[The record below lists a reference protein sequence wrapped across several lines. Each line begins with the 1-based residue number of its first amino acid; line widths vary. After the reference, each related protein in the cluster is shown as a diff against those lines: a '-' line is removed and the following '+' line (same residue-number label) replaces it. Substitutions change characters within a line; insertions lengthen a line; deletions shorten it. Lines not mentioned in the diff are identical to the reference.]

1 MDKKFII
8 TLIKDWP
15 SRAAIAAKY
24 RIHNGWRQC
33 VYRYDLIA
41 SLYYRACNFIKH
53 VGYAVAGVKSA
64 TIEKKFIITL
74 MKDPPS
80 RATAAKC
87 MQSIRQHGGGD
98 IEYFAA
104 IDEHSAA
111 SVLKEHGIA
120 WTSLGNRDSQG
131 ARMGCFASHFLLW
144 LKCIECN
151 EPIMILECDALLV
164 RSIPH
169 KLRFRHVINL
179 ADGKYR
185 KDCLP
190 QSVLKFLD
198 TQTLHKEIYY
208 GSQFMPGLVAYAISP
223 QGAQRLVKRAKATS
237 ACEADMFIRK
247 PVVDIVECIPLP
259 ATLNVDYPSYI
270 ERQAQ
275 RVHKLS
281 PG

>member
-1 MDKKFII
+1 M
-8 TLIKDWP
+8 
-15 SRAAIAAKY
+15 AGAK
-24 RIHNGWRQC
+24 
-33 VYRYDLIA
+33 
-41 SLYYRACNFIKH
+41 ST
-53 VGYAVAGVKSA
+53 

-80 RATAAKC
+80 RVAAAKC

-98 IEYFAA
+98 IKYFAA
-104 IDEHSAA
+104 IDEHNAA

-120 WTSLGNRDSQG
+120 WTSLGNRGAQG

-151 EPIMILECDALLV
+151 EPIMILECDALFV
-164 RSIPH
+164 RSIPSQ
-169 KLRFRHVINL
+169 LRFRHVINL

-185 KDCLP
+185 KDYLP

-198 TQTLHKEIYY
+198 TYSPWRGMLHSVMPCFFKHNHTLMHGEVYCS
-208 GSQFMPGLVAYAISP
+208 GQCLPGAVAYAISP
-223 QGAQRLVKRAKATS
+223 RGAQRLVKRAKATS

-247 PVVDIVECIPLP
+247 PVVDIVEYIPLP

-270 ERQAQ
+270 DRQAQ
-275 RVHKLS
+275 RVNKLS